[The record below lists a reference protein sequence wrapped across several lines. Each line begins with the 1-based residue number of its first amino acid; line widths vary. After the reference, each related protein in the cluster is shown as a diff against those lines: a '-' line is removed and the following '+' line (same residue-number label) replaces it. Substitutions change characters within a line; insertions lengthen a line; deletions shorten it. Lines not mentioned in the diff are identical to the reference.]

1 MPTNRIARNCVF
13 LLLLAVAFGLS
24 LMPGDSAEAQEE
36 IGVAGDWFIMLAGDI
51 TTGCSAT
58 FVQTGSDLTATI
70 DCRGFDPWDLTGSIE
85 LATGSFNVRSDA
97 FSWRVG
103 IEGSVAASG
112 DEIGGNWSVGSLLA
126 GTFTGALGQEPPTE
140 TPADSPVV
148 NLVGEWNFGFTI
160 ALDIESNDA
169 MICTGGIQQANAELF
184 AAMLC
189 TGDDTGVVRGLVE
202 PATNRVVLIGTISRL
217 PVVFEGIASGDG
229 TSLDGDMLV
238 VDALPVDVIA
248 IRNDRSPDF
257 IDLTGTWSLE
267 LDPLEPETS
276 ESTFSDSCT
285 ATLQQ
290 RFGML
295 SAVTDCEILGAGTFS
310 GSINPSSGNF
320 FITRTPESA
329 GGAYLGTASPGGNF
343 ILGVWSD
350 PTHDVSG
357 GFRALRTSGPFGDVN
372 CNAAVNSIDAALV
385 LQFDARLTGSLACPE
400 FADMNQDGRIGS
412 VDAALILQRVAGL
425 I

>member
-1 MPTNRIARNCVF
+1 MPTNRIARNCVV

-70 DCRGFDPWDLTGSIE
+70 DCRGFDPWDLTGSIDPV
-85 LATGSFNVRSDA
+85 TGSFNVRSDA
-97 FSWRVG
+97 YSWRVG
-103 IEGSVAASG
+103 IDGSVAASG

-126 GTFTGALGQEPPTE
+126 GTFTGTLGQEPPTE

-160 ALDIESNDA
+160 ALDIESNDE

-248 IRNDRSPDF
+248 IRKDRSPNF
-257 IDLTGTWSLE
+257 VDLTGTWNLE
-267 LDPLEPETS
+267 LEPLETATS
-276 ESTFSDSCT
+276 ESAFSDRCT
-285 ATLQQ
+285 ATLRQ
-290 RFGML
+290 RLGIL
-295 SAVTDCEILGAGTFS
+295 AATIDCEKLGTTTFS
-310 GSINPSSGNF
+310 GPIHPISGDF
-320 FITRTPESA
+320 FIASTLESSDS
-329 GGAYLGTASPGGNF
+329 GFVGTASPGGGF
-343 ILGVWSD
+343 ILGVWAD
-350 PTHDVSG
+350 RIRDLGG
-357 GFRALRTSGPFGDVN
+357 GFRALRTSGPVGDVN
-372 CNAAVNSIDAALV
+372 CDAAVNSIDAALV
-385 LQFDARLTGSLACPE
+385 LQFDARLTASLACPE
-400 FADMNQDGRIGS
+400 FADMNASQDINS
-412 VDAALILQRVAGL
+412 IDAALILQRVAGL